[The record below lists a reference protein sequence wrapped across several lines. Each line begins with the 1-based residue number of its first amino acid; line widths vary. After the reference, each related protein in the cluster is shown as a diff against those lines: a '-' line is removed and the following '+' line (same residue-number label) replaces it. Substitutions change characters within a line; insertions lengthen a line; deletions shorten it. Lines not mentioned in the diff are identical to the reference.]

1 MAPFMKKKKQ
11 QQAAAA
17 ASITSHVLSHQ
28 QHSLQP
34 VSSKSY
40 DDQQQQQQASV
51 IHSSW
56 LASFHNG
63 TASPPLHEKDNEED
77 EDDDHTPLA
86 VSPPVQDTVLSSSS
100 VGGFQASK
108 WDGHYQELVEYSQR
122 YGNCCVPNNWEQN
135 PSLAQWVKRQRHQ
148 FRQQKEGHHSTLT
161 AERQA
166 ALDRIGFVGDLQDAV
181 WEERLNELQA
191 FSARH
196 GHCKV
201 PTTYPPNPGLAIWAK
216 CQRRHFKLF
225 CAQKASGQEWKSNT
239 MTDERILKLAQVG
252 FVFCNRSSKSALEIL
267 AKGGGCGG
275 GGGDDSE
282 GS

>member
-1 MAPFMKKKKQ
+1 MKKMKT
-11 QQAAAA
+11 QQATFSNI
-17 ASITSHVLSHQ
+17 ASITGHAFLHQ
-28 QHSLQP
+28 TNIVEHSPQQQP
-34 VSSKSY
+34 GVPSKSY
-40 DDQQQQQQASV
+40 DRHEAV
-51 IHSSW
+51 INSSW

-63 TASPPLHEKDNEED
+63 TNSPPLQDN
-77 EDDDHTPLA
+77 DDDNDDA
-86 VSPPVQDTVLSSSS
+86 SPFAASPVEESKSS

-108 WDGHYQELVEYSQR
+108 WDAHYQQLVEYSQR
-122 YGNCCVPNNWEQN
+122 YGDCCVPNNWELN

-161 AERQA
+161 PERQA

-191 FSARH
+191 FRARH

-201 PTTYPPNPGLAIWAK
+201 PTTYPASPGLAIWAK

-225 CAQKASGQEWKSNT
+225 CVQKASGQDWKSNT
-239 MTDERILKLAQVG
+239 MTNERILKLAKVG

-267 AKGGGCGG
+267 AKG
-275 GGGDDSE
+275 DDSE
-282 GS
+282 DS